1 MEEDFCSTGE
11 ISQSVVEREMQK
23 ISKYKRVNQS
33 YITDCINDAKRRHD
47 QHGSVV
53 QSYTL
58 GNRTVTQE
66 IILNVAIVSNH
77 D

>member
-1 MEEDFCSTGE
+1 MEKDFCSTGE
-11 ISQSVVEREMQK
+11 VSESVVERELQK
-23 ISKYKRVNQS
+23 ISKYKIVNQS
-33 YITDCINDAKRRHD
+33 YITDCINDAKKRHE

-58 GNRTVTQE
+58 GNRMVTQE
-66 IILNVAIVSNH
+66 IILNIAIVSNH

>member
-1 MEEDFCSTGE
+1 MEKDFCSTGE
-11 ISQSVVEREMQK
+11 VSESVVERELQK
-23 ISKYKRVNQS
+23 INKYKTVNQS
-33 YITDCINDAKRRHD
+33 YVADCINDAKKRRE

-58 GNRTVTQE
+58 GNRMVTQE
-66 IILNVAIVSNH
+66 IILNIAIVSNH